1 MFCTKGGFHVK
12 KIKSLFVR
20 EFGEKHSVKATP
32 IVEPGFE
39 WVLEG
44 EGIAT
49 RKRDGTCT
57 KIENGEIFRRY
68 DCKHGKTPPQGFI
81 PADEPDPITEHW
93 PGWLK
98 IDKYNSKGDEKF
110 FVEAYK
116 NTFGSIDAIPE
127 NGTYELCGPKI
138 NSNAEKL
145 DKHIFFRHGT
155 EILDVPRSFEGIREY
170 LATHYIEGIV
180 FHRNNGSDEMCK
192 IKRSDFGMEWNGKTT
207 KR

>member
-1 MFCTKGGFHVK
+1 MK

-98 IDKYNSKGDEKF
+98 IDKYNSKGDENFRRSLQEYIWFDKRHSGKWNIRTLWSQNQF
-110 FVEAYK
+110 QRRETRQAYILSPWYRD
-116 NTFGSIDAIPE
+116 TGCA
-127 NGTYELCGPKI
+127 T
-138 NSNAEKL
+138 
-145 DKHIFFRHGT
+145 IFRGY
-155 EILDVPRSFEGIREY
+155 S
-170 LATHYIEGIV
+170 
-180 FHRNNGSDEMCK
+180 
-192 IKRSDFGMEWNGKTT
+192 
-207 KR
+207 

>member
-1 MFCTKGGFHVK
+1 MK

-32 IVEPGFE
+32 IVEPGFK

-127 NGTYELCGPKI
+127 NGTYELCGPKSI
-138 NSNAEKL
+138 PTQRNSTSIYSFAMVQRYWMCHDL
-145 DKHIFFRHGT
+145 SRVFVSIWRHIISKVSYFIETMDQMRCARLSVLILVWNGT
-155 EILDVPRSFEGIREY
+155 E
-170 LATHYIEGIV
+170 
-180 FHRNNGSDEMCK
+180 
-192 IKRSDFGMEWNGKTT
+192 KRLNDKNICMI
-207 KR
+207 

>member
-1 MFCTKGGFHVK
+1 MK

-127 NGTYELCGPKI
+127 NGTYELCGPKSI
-138 NSNAEKL
+138 PTQRNSTSIYSFAMVQRCWMCHDL
-145 DKHIFFRHGT
+145 SRVFVSIWRHIISKVSYFIETMDQMRCARLSVLILVWNGT
-155 EILDVPRSFEGIREY
+155 E
-170 LATHYIEGIV
+170 
-180 FHRNNGSDEMCK
+180 
-192 IKRSDFGMEWNGKTT
+192 KRLNDKNICMI
-207 KR
+207 